1 MTPQPDGRPD
11 LAIGHV
17 TMRVADIARAAKY
30 FRNLGMRGIVEK
42 DGLAVLELRGGTHLV
57 LLPAEEPVAPGTAA
71 PFDLMVDEL
80 EATHARW
87 TGDGLAPSEIE
98 HGSIHD
104 RFEITT
110 PDAYTLTIY
119 SSHVSGRRV

>member
-1 MTPQPDGRPD
+1 MTPQQDDRPD
-11 LAIGHV
+11 VAIGHV

-30 FRNLGMRGIVEK
+30 FRKLGMRGIVEK

-57 LLPAEEPVAPGTAA
+57 LLPAEETVSPGTAA
-71 PFDLMVDEL
+71 PFDLMIDEL
-80 EATHARW
+80 DATHARW

-98 HGSIHD
+98 RGSIHD

-110 PDAYTLTIY
+110 PDEYTLTIT